1 MFKKKKEKKVNV
13 RKRSNKNNLN
23 FTFFTSLTTWILGAK
38 VWNFNFWKPIKF
50 SELSGICPFSL
61 IIKSW
66 RAEMK
71 VNTKNTFFR
80 SKENFIIKEL
90 WEKIEKEKKKKEK
103 KEMLKK
109 VP

>member
-1 MFKKKKEKKVNV
+1 
-13 RKRSNKNNLN
+13 
-23 FTFFTSLTTWILGAK
+23 
-38 VWNFNFWKPIKF
+38 
-50 SELSGICPFSL
+50 
-61 IIKSW
+61 
-66 RAEMK
+66 MK